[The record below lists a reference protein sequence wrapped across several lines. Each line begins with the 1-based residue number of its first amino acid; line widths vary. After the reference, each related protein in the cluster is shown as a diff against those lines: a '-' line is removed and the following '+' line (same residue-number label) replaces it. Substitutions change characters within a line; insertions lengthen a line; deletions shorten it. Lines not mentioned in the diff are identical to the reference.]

1 MCTLNKV
8 CRACGEDKLLKYY
21 YKDSKYPDKLMP
33 KCKTCT
39 DNRVPLIKENKVE
52 TDYKVCSC
60 CKENLH
66 KSNFYKSSK
75 APDGLQYKCKSCEKT
90 ITENNKNTEKVI
102 VGNTKICSKCKE
114 PRDISLYSKNSAS
127 KDGLRP
133 DCQICKTYSR
143 ALNKEHELQKARDYY
158 QKNKTK
164 VNEQRREKNFIRRR
178 EEPLYKARLSYRAVV
193 KSSFK
198 QHSIGKVVK
207 RSKSLDI
214 LGCGFEDYINHLE
227 SQFLDWMNWS
237 NHGRCEDSST
247 KCKWHLDHIIPCS
260 YAKTEEE
267 LHLLNHWSNFQPMCG
282 TLNKSKSATIY
293 PCTNLELGITF
304 WEDRWEHINLD

>member
-1 MCTLNKV
+1 MCILNKV

-39 DNRVPLIKENKVE
+39 DNRVPLIKETKVE
-52 TDYKVCSC
+52 NDYKICSC

-133 DCQICKTYSR
+133 DCQICKTHSR

-164 VNEQRREKNFIRRR
+164 VNEQRRAKNFRRRR

-198 QHSIGKVVK
+198 QHSMGKVVK

-214 LGCGFEDYINHLE
+214 LGCDFEDYISHLE

-267 LHLLNHWSNFQPMCG
+267 LYLLNHWSNFQPMCG
-282 TLNKSKSATIY
+282 TLNKSKGAIIY

-304 WEDRWEHINLD
+304 WEDRWEYINLR